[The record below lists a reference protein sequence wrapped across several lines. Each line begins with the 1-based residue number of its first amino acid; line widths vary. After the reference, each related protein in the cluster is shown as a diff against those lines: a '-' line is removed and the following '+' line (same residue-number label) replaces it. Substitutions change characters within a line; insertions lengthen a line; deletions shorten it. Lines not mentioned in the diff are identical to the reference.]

1 MTLSFLLHILQVYVN
16 TYTYMYIERTLCG
29 RWRMLIGKRHYI
41 KILYKL
47 EKDMSETGHLMISQI
62 KIVQE
67 PIIRAY

>member
-1 MTLSFLLHILQVYVN
+1 MDMTLSFLLHILQVYVN
-16 TYTYMYIERTLCG
+16 TCTYIERTLCG